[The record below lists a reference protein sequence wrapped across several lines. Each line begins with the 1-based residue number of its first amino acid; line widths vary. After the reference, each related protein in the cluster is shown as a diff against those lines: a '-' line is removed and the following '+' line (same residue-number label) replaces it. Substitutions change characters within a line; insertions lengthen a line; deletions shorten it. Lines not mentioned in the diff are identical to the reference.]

1 MTTPAPSG
9 GSSPLRIGGL
19 ALIGVGA
26 VAGLIGVASLI
37 GGGTNTTTDD
47 AAPAAPTSA
56 VAPATDTPAPVVPA
70 PISPTAAAP
79 SPTADGAVPVPSF
92 SPTPTAAAPRT
103 TAPATSTAP
112 KATKSSLRV
121 YNNST
126 ITGLAARAAA
136 DFRASGWPVDAVA
149 NYPQGVI
156 PTTTVYYRPGT
167 AEQASAESLATSYG
181 MRSEPRF
188 QGLDASTPGLIVIV
202 TNDFKGR

>member
-1 MTTPAPSG
+1 VTSPAPSG

-37 GGGTNTTTDD
+37 GGGTSSATE
-47 AAPAAPTSA
+47 AAPATTTVAPAPETPAPAVPAPAPTSA
-56 VAPATDTPAPVVPA
+56 
-70 PISPTAAAP
+70 AAAP
-79 SPTADGAVPVPSF
+79 TTSADGAVPVPSF
-92 SPTPTAAAPRT
+92 SATPTAAAPRT
-103 TAPATSTAP
+103 TTAPTTTAP
-112 KATKSSLRV
+112 KVAKSALRV

-156 PTTTVYYRPGT
+156 PSTTVYYRPGT
-167 AEQASAESLATSYG
+167 AEQASAESLAAAFG
-181 MRSEPRF
+181 MRSEARF
-188 QGLDASTPGLIVIV
+188 QGLDEATPGLIVIV
-202 TNDFKGR
+202 TNDFKGK